1 MHGSGER
8 QQGHR
13 RGHHHHHPDAVSEFW
28 GGRRHRGEMPFGGA
42 PWGGRRARR
51 GDVRTAILAVLA
63 DEPKHGY
70 DVIRELEQRSGG
82 NWSPSPGSVYP
93 TLQMLEDEGLVTGED
108 QDGKKVYSLT
118 DAGRIELEERRQRA
132 GGADPWDRRGAPE
145 GFAKLRDAGFQLGA
159 AAMQAARTGDAAQVD
174 KVTEILSDA
183 RRRIY
188 EILAQA

>member
-1 MHGSGER
+1 
-8 QQGHR
+8 
-13 RGHHHHHPDAVSEFW
+13 
-28 GGRRHRGEMPFGGA
+28 MPFGGA

-118 DAGRIELEERRQRA
+118 DAGRTELEERRERA
-132 GGADPWDRRGAPE
+132 GGADPWEHRGAPE

-159 AAMQAARTGDAAQVD
+159 AAMQAARTGDAAQVG
-174 KVTEILSDA
+174 KVTEILADA
-183 RRRIY
+183 RRKIY